1 MFELNDLAV
10 AAYVDPTSGGILL
23 QLLLGGS
30 AAYLL
35 VVRFFGRRIRQLFRR
50 KARDE
55 QSTDLHS

>member
-1 MFELNDLAV
+1 MPELNDLAV
-10 AAYVDPTSGGILL
+10 VAYVDPTSGGILL

-55 QSTDLHS
+55 RSTDLHS